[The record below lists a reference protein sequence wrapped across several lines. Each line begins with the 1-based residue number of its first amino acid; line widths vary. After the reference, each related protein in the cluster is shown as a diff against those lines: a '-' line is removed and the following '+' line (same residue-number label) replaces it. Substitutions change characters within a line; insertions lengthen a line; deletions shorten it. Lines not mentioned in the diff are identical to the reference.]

1 MITNF
6 TTYRIGRVLLASLF
20 VISGIFK
27 IIGFAGTVGYFTS
40 LGLPVPTVA
49 VLVTILVEVGGGL
62 LLMTGR
68 GVKPV
73 ALVIALFTVG
83 ATLSAHNFW
92 ALDGAAMQ
100 AQLTHFL
107 KNVSIIGALLLVSSI
122 DPEAQPEQRR

>member
-1 MITNF
+1 MITNYNTF
-6 TTYRIGRVLLASLF
+6 RIGRVLLASLF

-27 IIGFAGTVGYFTS
+27 IIGFNGTVAYFTS
-40 LGLPVPTVA
+40 LGLPVPTIA

-73 ALVIALFTVG
+73 ALIIALFTVG
-83 ATLSAHNFW
+83 ATLSAHHFW
-92 ALDGAAMQ
+92 TLDGAAAQ

-107 KNVSIIGALLLVSSI
+107 KNVSIIGALLLVSTI
-122 DPEAQPEQRR
+122 DTEAQPEQRR

>member
-6 TTYRIGRVLLASLF
+6 NLYRIGRILLASLF

-27 IIGFAGTVGYFTS
+27 IMGFAGTVAYFTG

-49 VLVTILVEVGGGL
+49 VLVTIAVEVGGGL

-73 ALVIALFTVG
+73 ALIIALFTVG
-83 ATLSAHNFW
+83 ATVSAHHFW
-92 ALDGAAMQ
+92 NLEGAAAQ

-107 KNVSIIGALLLVSSI
+107 KNVAIIGALLLVSSI
-122 DPEAQPEQRR
+122 DQEAAPERR

>member
-1 MITNF
+1 MITNTNIF
-6 TTYRIGRVLLASLF
+6 RIGRVLLASLF

-27 IIGFAGTVGYFTS
+27 VIGFAGTVGYFDS
-40 LGLPVPTVA
+40 LGLPAPTVA

-73 ALVIALFTVG
+73 ALIIALFTVG
-83 ATLSAHNFW
+83 ATLSAHHFW
-92 ALDGAAMQ
+92 TLDGAAAQ

-107 KNVSIIGALLLVSSI
+107 KNVSIIGALLLVSAI
-122 DPEAQPEQRR
+122 DAEAEPEQRR

>member
-6 TTYRIGRVLLASLF
+6 NVYRIGRILLASLF

-27 IIGFAGTVGYFTS
+27 IMGFAGTVAYFTG
-40 LGLPVPTVA
+40 LGLPVPTLA
-49 VLVTILVEVGGGL
+49 VLVTIAVEVGGGL

-73 ALVIALFTVG
+73 ALVIAVFTVG
-83 ATLSAHNFW
+83 ATVSAHHFW
-92 ALDGAAMQ
+92 NLEGAAAQ

-122 DPEAQPEQRR
+122 DQEAAPERR

>member
-1 MITNF
+1 MITNYN
-6 TTYRIGRVLLASLF
+6 TYRIGRVLLASLF

-27 IIGFAGTVGYFTS
+27 IVGFSGTVGYFTS

-73 ALVIALFTVG
+73 ALIIALFTVG
-83 ATLSAHNFW
+83 ATLSAHHFW
-92 ALDGAAMQ
+92 TLDGAAAQ

-107 KNVSIIGALLLVSSI
+107 KNVSIIGALLLVSAI
-122 DPEAQPEQRR
+122 DAEAEPEQRR

>member
-1 MITNF
+1 MITNYNTF
-6 TTYRIGRVLLASLF
+6 RIGRVLLASLF

-27 IIGFAGTVGYFTS
+27 IIGFNGTVGYFTS
-40 LGLPVPTVA
+40 LGLPVPTIA

-73 ALVIALFTVG
+73 ALIIALFTVG
-83 ATLSAHNFW
+83 ATLSAHHFW
-92 ALDGAAMQ
+92 TLDGAAAQ

-107 KNVSIIGALLLVSSI
+107 KNVSIIGALLLVSTI
-122 DPEAQPEQRR
+122 DTEAQPEQRR

>member
-1 MITNF
+1 MITNYN
-6 TTYRIGRVLLASLF
+6 TYRIGRVLLASLF

-27 IIGFAGTVGYFTS
+27 IIGFAGTVAYFGS
-40 LGLPVPTVA
+40 IGLPVPTVA

-73 ALVIALFTVG
+73 ALIIALFTVG
-83 ATLSAHNFW
+83 ATLSAHHFW
-92 ALDGAAMQ
+92 TLDGAAAQ

-107 KNVSIIGALLLVSSI
+107 KNISIIGALLLVSSI
-122 DPEAQPEQRR
+122 DPEAQPEPRR

>member
-1 MITNF
+1 MITNYNTF
-6 TTYRIGRVLLASLF
+6 RIGRILLASLF

-27 IIGFAGTVGYFTS
+27 IIGFNGTVGYFTS
-40 LGLPVPTVA
+40 LGLPVPTIA

-73 ALVIALFTVG
+73 ALIIALFTVG
-83 ATLSAHNFW
+83 ATLSAHHFW
-92 ALDGAAMQ
+92 TLDGAAAQ

-107 KNVSIIGALLLVSSI
+107 KNVSIIGALLLVSTI
-122 DPEAQPEQRR
+122 DTEAQPEQRR